1 MNSVTDNGWGKIGQS
16 TLVTGTV
23 AAIVSAAAL
32 AALAKA
38 EGKGALQP
46 LNATSHWVSGDAA
59 ANAELPSAD
68 HTLVGFLTHWLSAV
82 FWAAPFEAWMA
93 ARPPRSLSELAGD
106 AAVMSGIAAAV
117 DYGATPKRFTPGW
130 ELVLSKRGLFAG
142 YAALAFGLAAG
153 TLLAERLGGA
163 SRRFGA
169 DGTWRGARP
178 LLSSMLPD

>member
-1 MNSVTDNGWGKIGQS
+1 MNSMTENGWGKLGQS

-23 AAIVSAAAL
+23 AALVSAAAL

-68 HTLVGFLTHWLSAV
+68 HTLVGFITHWLSALL
-82 FWAAPFEAWMA
+82 WAAPFQVWLEAN
-93 ARPPRSLSELAGD
+93 PPRSLTALAGD

-130 ELVLSKRGLFAG
+130 ELVLSKRGLFAS
-142 YAALAFGLAAG
+142 YVALAFGLAAG
-153 TLLAERLGGA
+153 ALAAERLQ
-163 SRRFGA
+163 SPRR
-169 DGTWRGARP
+169 TWRGARP
-178 LLSSMLPD
+178 LLWAMTRGSRA